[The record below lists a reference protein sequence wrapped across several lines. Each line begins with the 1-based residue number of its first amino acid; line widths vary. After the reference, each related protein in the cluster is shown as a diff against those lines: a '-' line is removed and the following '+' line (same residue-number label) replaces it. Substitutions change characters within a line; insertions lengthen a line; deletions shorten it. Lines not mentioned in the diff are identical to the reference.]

1 LVVTN
6 VPYLARGKQH
16 ESLKDYCA
24 AHYSEAKADLANVF
38 LERCLELSLE
48 HGGGAVQVVLPQSWL
63 ALSKFEGHRKNVLT
77 SSRLKLIVRL
87 GEGAFESPQAAGAFV
102 CMCTVERNTSGT
114 EGIYCA
120 LEVSELG
127 GVRQKTKGLL
137 ETAVAQLSQCD
148 CIRSSDHEILLSK
161 PNNTTTI
168 GDFARS
174 FHGITTTDLLR
185 FSKLFWES
193 NGWTSKWVFQ
203 QGAVD
208 GTREIGGREAVLLW
222 ENGAGELKKLQLAG
236 ATVVITGLEAW
247 GKQGIAINRVRNLYA
262 SRYQGDAFDTSISVL
277 E

>member
-1 LVVTN
+1 M
-6 VPYLARGKQH
+6 
-16 ESLKDYCA
+16 S
-24 AHYSEAKADLANVF
+24 F
-38 LERCLELSLE
+38 
-48 HGGGAVQVVLPQSWL
+48 
-63 ALSKFEGHRKNVLT
+63 
-77 SSRLKLIVRL
+77 LKLS
-87 GEGAFESPQAAGAFV
+87 AFESPQAAGAFV

-247 GKQGIAINRVRNLYA
+247 VPQRPVPNPIPTTHPVAVPRPPAARHRPAA
-262 SRYQGDAFDTSISVL
+262 SRRRPPGRLPLAGRDRHGDGTGRRGPHLDCPLRQAGRAHRRRRHRL
-277 E
+277 PALGAR